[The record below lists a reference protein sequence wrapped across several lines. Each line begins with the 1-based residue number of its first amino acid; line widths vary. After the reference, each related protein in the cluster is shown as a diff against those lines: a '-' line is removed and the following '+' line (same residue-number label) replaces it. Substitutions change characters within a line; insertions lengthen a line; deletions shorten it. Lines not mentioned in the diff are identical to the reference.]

1 MTPTLQPVRLVR
13 EALGQQV
20 ASYLRDAIVR
30 GDLEGGHRL
39 VEAELA
45 ETLDVSRGPVRDA
58 LRILE
63 SEGLVAKR
71 GQSVTVLSLD
81 VTDIEELYTLRGA
94 IEALALRITL
104 DRPSSVDL
112 APLKNTLEVMRRAAD
127 AGDTAAFTDAD
138 FTFHSTLCE
147 LAGHRRATAVWRQF
161 EPITMALL
169 RATAS
174 ADRNLHQTAEQ
185 HQLLYDLVENGDS
198 GPALDELDRHL
209 RRSLDRMLLAW
220 RKSRQG

>member
-1 MTPTLQPVRLVR
+1 VPPTLQPVRLVR

-45 ETLDVSRGPVRDA
+45 ETLEVSRGPVRDA

-81 VTDIEELYTLRGA
+81 ETDIQELYTLRGA
-94 IEALALRITL
+94 IEALALRIVLDRQPSADLSALHATL
-104 DRPSSVDL
+104 D
-112 APLKNTLEVMRRAAD
+112 VMRRAAD
-127 AGDTAAFTDAD
+127 TGDASAFTEAD
-138 FTFHSTLCE
+138 FTFHATLCD
-147 LAGHRRATAVWRQF
+147 LSGHRRATAVWRQF

-185 HQLLYDLVENGDS
+185 HQLLYDLVATGDS
-198 GPALDELDRHL
+198 GPAIEELDRHL
-209 RRSLDRMLLAW
+209 GGSLDRMLQAW
-220 RKSRQG
+220 RTSRQG